1 MAPPTAMELR
11 SLADTIRELYAEINE
26 ALGQIPLH
34 DCIYSDT
41 LRVSLRASD
50 WRRQVDSEARHQART
65 ADRAGAE
72 DRNAK
77 KRKTKAAASRRLA
90 PLDVSR
96 HLDSEAVIAEYLAA
110 ALEDP
115 NPDMF
120 LRAVANVAKARGM
133 ATVAEASGLGRESL
147 YKALAP
153 GAKVRY
159 ETVRKLVDSLGVKL
173 TVTT

>member
-1 MAPPTAMELR
+1 MT
-11 SLADTIRELYAEINE
+11 
-26 ALGQIPLH
+26 
-34 DCIYSDT
+34 
-41 LRVSLRASD
+41 
-50 WRRQVDSEARHQART
+50 
-65 ADRAGAE
+65 
-72 DRNAK
+72 AK
-77 KRKTKAAASRRLA
+77 KAKAKTPVASQLA
-90 PLDVSR
+90 PFDVSR
-96 HLDSEAVIAEYLAA
+96 HLNSEAVIAEYLAA

-115 NPDMF
+115 NPDVF